1 MKRNI
6 ITAKQLERLCEEA
19 EAGDAQAAYEAAEY
33 YYGRREF
40 EKAYAWYLKAAQCDD
55 PNPMVYFNI
64 GYACQNGEG
73 TEVDLVSAYDF
84 YEKAAARG
92 LPQALYNLAY
102 FYQNGLVVKRD
113 CARAAEYSRRA
124 AKELE
129 KLVNRLHDAENR
141 EEKLLRE
148 HLEIMQSFEDTGA
161 QWRAVAE
168 ENARVREQLAEART
182 KKNIWKSRAAEYEK
196 KIRRLEAENRNME
209 ELLLK
214 AQYELERYRKKT

>member
-1 MKRNI
+1 MKCEI
-6 ITAKQLERLCEEA
+6 ITAQQLERLCEEA

-40 EKAYAWYLKAAQCDD
+40 EKAFVWYLRAAQCED

-102 FYQNGLVVKRD
+102 FYQNGLVVKQD
-113 CARAAEYSRRA
+113 PVRAEEYSRRA

-129 KLVNRLHDAENR
+129 KLVSRLYDAERR
-141 EEKLLRE
+141 EEKLVRE
-148 HLEIMQSFEDTGA
+148 HLEIMRSLEDTGA

-168 ENARVREQLAEART
+168 ENARVREQLAEARV
-182 KKNIWKSRAAEYEK
+182 KKNVWKSRVAECER
-196 KIRRLEAENRNME
+196 KIARLEAENRNME
-209 ELLLK
+209 ELLLR
-214 AQYELERYRKKT
+214 AQQELERYKKA

>member
-1 MKRNI
+1 MKCEI
-6 ITAKQLERLCEEA
+6 ITAQQLERLCEEA

-40 EKAYAWYLKAAQCDD
+40 EKAFVWYLRAAQCDD

-102 FYQNGLVVKRD
+102 FYQNGLVVKQD
-113 CARAAEYSRRA
+113 PVRAEEYSRRA

-129 KLVNRLHDAENR
+129 KLVSRLYDAERR
-141 EEKLLRE
+141 EEKLERE
-148 HLEIMQSFEDTGA
+148 HWEIMRSLEDTGA

-168 ENARVREQLAEART
+168 ENAHVREQLAEARV
-182 KKNIWKSRAAEYEK
+182 KKNVWKSRAAECER
-196 KIRRLEAENRNME
+196 KIARLEAENRNME
-209 ELLLK
+209 ELLLR
-214 AQYELERYRKKT
+214 AQQELERYKKA